1 MLVPQFAVRKAIDA
15 PIDGFKNP
23 LPTESIH
30 NECSA
35 CVGQIAVP
43 FTVQREPPRRGHVCY
58 SDLPSGQIAWP

>member
-23 LPTESIH
+23 LPAESIH

-35 CVGQIAVP
+35 CVGQQGFPSLSGVS
-43 FTVQREPPRRGHVCY
+43 RRNTQN
-58 SDLPSGQIAWP
+58 DI